1 MVGGRAPG
9 GRGGAGGTVHPPQS
23 RSQGKQRS
31 RVPRAVVPLAQRSG
45 GHRCPGPP
53 QVRRR
58 WKRGAAC
65 KGLKGAVRGG
75 HCLGPPPQYP
85 QLFAPPPPPPR
96 CQLRPGQL
104 ITGVRGSTVVAP
116 PRPCC
121 PQGDPGGGP
130 SEKAGAEGDEGL
142 GRG

>member
-1 MVGGRAPG
+1 M
-9 GRGGAGGTVHPPQS
+9 HPPQS

-85 QLFAPPPPPPR
+85 QLFAPPPPPPPLPAETGPAHHR
-96 CQLRPGQL
+96 SEGQHGGGTTPSLLSPG
-104 ITGVRGSTVVAP
+104 R
-116 PRPCC
+116 
-121 PQGDPGGGP
+121 PGGGP